1 MFWTWFDFL
10 NCSELQ
16 ICPRVPVSVNIN
28 SVFVIDLNKLS
39 SAKDVHCDDMGVW
52 KWGGSNKRCVRV
64 DEEGFVGFMTKKE
77 EKPNSKDCYKVWKRY
92 YSLKVSPDVKKLI
105 MMLEGKAHDPV
116 YFVVILAT
124 R

>member
-16 ICPRVPVSVNIN
+16 ICSRVPVSVNIN
-28 SVFVIDLNKLS
+28 SVFVIDLKN
-39 SAKDVHCDDMGVW
+39 VHCDDMGVW
-52 KWGGSNKRCVRV
+52 TWGGSNKQCVCV
-64 DEEGFVGFMTKKE
+64 DEEGFVGFMLKKE
-77 EKPNSKDCYKVWKRY
+77 EKPNNKDCYKVWKRY

-116 YFVVILAT
+116 YFVVIT